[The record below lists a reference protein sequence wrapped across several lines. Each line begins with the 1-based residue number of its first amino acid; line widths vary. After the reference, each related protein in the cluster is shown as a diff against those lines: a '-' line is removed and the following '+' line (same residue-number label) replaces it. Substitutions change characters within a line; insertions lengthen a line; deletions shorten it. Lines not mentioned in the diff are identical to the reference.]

1 MADINRII
9 YLIDEYLESNRLNH
23 VGPSEVAA
31 YLAKNGALP
40 SDGGKTLRKHL
51 RDGKIP
57 NAEQPGGKKQSWY
70 IRHSNCKKTSLST
83 PAHTSETEVIM
94 TKVPTSSVVTEGLA
108 PIADSESEFLILGT
122 LPGKVSLETQC
133 YYANQGN
140 QFWKIMSSLFDESI
154 PLAYEDRLRFLEKHH
169 IALWDVLK
177 SAERISSL
185 DSDIENLTI
194 NDILG
199 FISKHPNIRVIGLNG
214 DKASTYFRTYIN
226 IDELPKHISVVS
238 LPSSSSTNT
247 HFTLDAKIDRWETI
261 LKQ

>member
-40 SDGGKTLRKHL
+40 SDGGKTLRRHL

-94 TKVPTSSVVTEGLA
+94 TKVLTSSVSQRVLRPS
-108 PIADSESEFLILGT
+108 PIQNRNF
-122 LPGKVSLETQC
+122 
-133 YYANQGN
+133 
-140 QFWKIMSSLFDESI
+140 
-154 PLAYEDRLRFLEKHH
+154 
-169 IALWDVLK
+169 
-177 SAERISSL
+177 
-185 DSDIENLTI
+185 
-194 NDILG
+194 
-199 FISKHPNIRVIGLNG
+199 
-214 DKASTYFRTYIN
+214 
-226 IDELPKHISVVS
+226 
-238 LPSSSSTNT
+238 
-247 HFTLDAKIDRWETI
+247 
-261 LKQ
+261 